1 MFDILGSIEDWFRGI
16 LIGCIMDN
24 LSGMFDQINSEVGKI
39 AGDVGKTPAA
49 WNAGVFSMIRT
60 LSDNVVVPIAGIIL
74 TFVLTYE
81 LISMVMEK
89 NNLHDFES
97 FTIFRWIFKAFV
109 AVYLVTH
116 TFDTTMA
123 IFDMGQYIVT
133 QSAGII
139 SGSTSINYATALGDL
154 TEVALRISAMGTGEL
169 LGLMVETLLL
179 KLATP
184 ILSLCIT
191 LVLIGRMIE
200 IYIYCSVGAIPF
212 ATMTNREWGQ
222 IGTNYLRGLAA
233 LGLQGFFIMVC
244 VAIYTVLIHEIGTAD
259 NIHLAIWSCA
269 GYTVL
274 LCFSL
279 FKTGAVSK
287 SILNAH

>member
-1 MFDILGSIEDWFRGI
+1 MFDILGSIENWFREI
-16 LIGCIMDN
+16 LFSCIVDN
-24 LSGMFDQINSEVGKI
+24 LVSMFTEINSGIGEI
-39 AGDVGKTPAA
+39 AAEVGKTPAD
-49 WNAGVFSMIRT
+49 WNAGVFSMIRS
-60 LSDNVVVPIAGIIL
+60 LSNNVVVPIAGIIL
-74 TFVLTYE
+74 TFVLAYE
-81 LISMVMEK
+81 LITMLMEK
-89 NNLHDFES
+89 NNFHDFES
-97 FTIFRWIFKAFV
+97 YTLFRWIFKVFV

-116 TFDTTMA
+116 TFDITMA
-123 IFDMGQYIVT
+123 IFDLSQYVVQ

-139 SGSTSINYATALGDL
+139 SGNATINIGSVLGNA
-154 TEVALRISAMGTGEL
+154 ENVAQMLVDMGTGEL
-169 LGLMVETLLL
+169 FGLMIETLLL
-179 KLATP
+179 RLTTP

-200 IYIYCSVGAIPF
+200 IYIFCSIGAIPF

-222 IGTNYLRGLAA
+222 IGNNYLRGLVA

-244 VAIYTVLIHEIGTAD
+244 VAIYTVLVGQIGTAS

-279 FKTGAVSK
+279 FKTGSVSK
-287 SILNAH
+287 AIFNAR